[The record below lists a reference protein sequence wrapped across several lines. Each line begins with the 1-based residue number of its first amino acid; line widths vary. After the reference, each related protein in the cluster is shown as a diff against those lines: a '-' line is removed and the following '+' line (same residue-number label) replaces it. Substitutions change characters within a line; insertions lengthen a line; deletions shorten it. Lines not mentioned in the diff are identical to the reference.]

1 MHSASSSLL
10 AGVALAAHAA
20 AQTLPAPTAFTTE
33 WRMTGVT
40 QGVVDKAFGP
50 GVLEFAD
57 GPTGATSGLD
67 SFTTTQAAG
76 LPPVGGV
83 HTSILSAGRHINPL
97 GYYLRPLHGQGE
109 ALRYSLVLDL
119 LAPSTFNLGDWTGL
133 WQSRDNLLDAELH
146 LEHTSNGF
154 WHDLNNSGLGLG
166 SVAPG
171 AWAWDTWFRLVY
183 SVDGVANTAKIFVN
197 GALVATDIPV
207 DTLPDGTGVDVS
219 WFLSDQNSNSWP
231 VFVAALAVTD
241 VALTNAEAQALGGPN
256 AAGVFLGGIGSSY
269 CGPGN
274 PNSTGTTSKL
284 QVVGSYRVQDNDV
297 TLRASDLPTSSFG
310 FFLTSRTA
318 GLVANPGGSQGI
330 LCLGGS
336 IGRYVGPGQI
346 KNSGAAGEFSLA
358 LTLASTPTPTGPV
371 AVVAGDTWRFQ
382 AWHRDTAGG
391 VATSNFTDGVAV
403 TFQ

>member
-1 MHSASSSLL
+1 MHAPSVLRIATL
-10 AGVALAAHAA
+10 ALCGHAA
-20 AQTLPAPTAFTTE
+20 AQNLPAPTALTTE
-33 WRMTGVT
+33 WRMICVT
-40 QGVVDKAFGP
+40 QGVVDKTFGP

-57 GPTGATSGLD
+57 GPTGATSTLD

-83 HTSILSAGRHINPL
+83 HTAILRAGRHINQT
-97 GYYLRPLHGQGE
+97 GYHLRPLHGQGE
-109 ALRYSLVLDL
+109 AQRFSLVFDL
-119 LAPSTFNLGDWTGL
+119 LAPSLFNVGDWTGL

-146 LEHTSNGF
+146 LEHSSNGF
-154 WHDLNNSGLGLG
+154 WHDLDNSGVGAG

-171 AWAWDTWFRLVY
+171 AWAWDNWFRLVY
-183 SVDGVANTAKIFVN
+183 SVDTVANTAKIFVN

-207 DTLPDGTGVDVS
+207 DTLPDGTGAGLS
-219 WFLSDQNSNSWP
+219 WFLADQNTNSWP
-231 VFVAALAVTD
+231 LYVAAFAVTD
-241 VALTNAEAQALGGPN
+241 VALTDAQALQLGAPN
-256 AAGVFLGGIGSSY
+256 AAGIFLGGLGTSY

-274 PNSTGTTSKL
+274 PNSTGATSKL
-284 QVVGSYRVQDNDV
+284 RLEGSARVQDDDV
-297 TLRASDLPTSSFG
+297 TLRASDLPANAFG

-346 KNSGAAGEFSLA
+346 KNSGASGAFSLA
-358 LTLASTPTPTGPV
+358 LTLASTPTPSGPV
-371 AVVAGDTWRFQ
+371 AVQVGDTWHFQ
-382 AWHRDTAGG
+382 AWHRDSNAGA
-391 VATSNFTDGVAV
+391 ATSNFTDGVAL